1 MGYLVPIWYPSEL
14 NATIEKSIAAARRF
28 DAAKV
33 RADQLAA
40 ATGAP
45 AD

>member
-1 MGYLVPIWYPSEL
+1 M
-14 NATIEKSIAAARRF
+14 TAAARRF

-40 ATGAP
+40 SAGAP
-45 AD
+45 SD